1 MSYFWIDISTKSRW
15 SLLMEET
22 KSQYLKVIEK
32 SRRVFND
39 KNSDY
44 GSSWRILR
52 VSSFVDQIHI
62 KAQRIRNL
70 QINEDQKID
79 EGQASE
85 FIGIINYC
93 LMSLIQIQIGVVDEP
108 DLKEGEAIELYNSK
122 VNETFELMLKKNH
135 DYGEAWRDMEI
146 SSLTDLIIQK
156 IFRMKSINSNDGKT
170 ISSEGVE
177 SNFQDILNYSVFAL
191 ILLKV

>member
-1 MSYFWIDISTKSRW
+1 
-15 SLLMEET
+15 MEET
-22 KSQYLKVIEK
+22 KSQYLKVIES
-32 SRRVFND
+32 SRKIFKD
-39 KNSDY
+39 KNLDY

-70 QINEDQKID
+70 QINKDQKID
-79 EGQASE
+79 EGQVPE

-93 LMSLIQIQIGVVDEP
+93 IMSLIQIQIGVVDEP
-108 DLKEGEAIELYNSK
+108 DLNGTEVFELYDNK

-170 ISSEGVE
+170 ISSEGIE

-191 ILLKV
+191 ILLKA

>member
-1 MSYFWIDISTKSRW
+1 
-15 SLLMEET
+15 MEET
-22 KSQYLKVIEK
+22 KSQYLNVIES
-32 SRRVFND
+32 SRKVFKD
-39 KNSDY
+39 KNLDY

-79 EGQASE
+79 EGQVPE

-93 LMSLIQIQIGVVDEP
+93 IMSLIQIQIGVVDEP
-108 DLKEGEAIELYNSK
+108 DLSGTEVFDLYDNK

-170 ISSEGVE
+170 ISSEGIE

-191 ILLKV
+191 ILLKA

>member
-1 MSYFWIDISTKSRW
+1 
-15 SLLMEET
+15 MEVT
-22 KSQYLKVIEK
+22 KSQYLKVIES
-32 SRRVFND
+32 SRKEFKD

-70 QINEDQKID
+70 QINKDQKID
-79 EGQASE
+79 EGQVPE

-93 LMSLIQIQIGVVDEP
+93 IMSLIQIQIGVVDEP
-108 DLKEGEAIELYNSK
+108 DLNGTEVFELYDNK

-191 ILLKV
+191 ILLKA

>member
-1 MSYFWIDISTKSRW
+1 
-15 SLLMEET
+15 MEET
-22 KSQYLKVIEK
+22 KSQYLKVIES
-32 SRRVFND
+32 SRKVFKD

-70 QINEDQKID
+70 QINKYQKID
-79 EGQASE
+79 EGQVPE

-93 LMSLIQIQIGVVDEP
+93 IMSLIQIQIGVVDEP
-108 DLKEGEAIELYNSK
+108 DLNGTEVFELYDNK

-170 ISSEGVE
+170 ISSEGIE

-191 ILLKV
+191 ILLKA

>member
-1 MSYFWIDISTKSRW
+1 
-15 SLLMEET
+15 MEET
-22 KSQYLKVIEK
+22 KSQYLKVIES
-32 SRRVFND
+32 SRKVFKD

-70 QINEDQKID
+70 QINKDQKID
-79 EGQASE
+79 EGQVPE

-93 LMSLIQIQIGVVDEP
+93 IMSLIQIQIGVVDEP
-108 DLKEGEAIELYNSK
+108 DLNGTEVVELYDNK

-146 SSLTDLIIQK
+146 SSLTDLILSLIH
-156 IFRMKSINSNDGKT
+156 
-170 ISSEGVE
+170 ISEPTRP
-177 SNFQDILNYSVFAL
+177 Y
-191 ILLKV
+191 

>member
-1 MSYFWIDISTKSRW
+1 
-15 SLLMEET
+15 MEET
-22 KSQYLKVIEK
+22 KSQYLKVIES
-32 SRRVFND
+32 SRKVFKD
-39 KNSDY
+39 KNLDY

-70 QINEDQKID
+70 QINKDQKID
-79 EGQASE
+79 EGQVPE

-93 LMSLIQIQIGVVDEP
+93 VMSLIQIQIGVVDEP
-108 DLKEGEAIELYNSK
+108 DLSGTEVFDLYDNK

-170 ISSEGVE
+170 ISSEGIE

-191 ILLKV
+191 ILLKA

>member
-1 MSYFWIDISTKSRW
+1 
-15 SLLMEET
+15 MEET

-32 SRRVFND
+32 SKKVFND
-39 KNSDY
+39 KNADY

-70 QINEDQKID
+70 QINKDQKID
-79 EGQASE
+79 EGQSSE

-93 LMSLIQIQIGVVDEP
+93 IMSLIQIEIGVVDEP
-108 DLKEGEAIELYNSK
+108 DLKGSEAIELYEKK
-122 VNETFELMLKKNH
+122 VDETFELMLKKNH

-156 IFRMKSINSNDGKT
+156 IFRMKSINNNDGKT
-170 ISSEGVE
+170 ISSEGIE

-191 ILLKV
+191 ILLRR

>member
-1 MSYFWIDISTKSRW
+1 
-15 SLLMEET
+15 MEET
-22 KSQYLKVIEK
+22 KSQYLKIIKK
-32 SRRVFND
+32 SKKVFDD

-44 GSSWRILR
+44 GSSWRVLR

-79 EGQASE
+79 EGQATE

-93 LMSLIQIQIGVVDEP
+93 IMSLIQIHLGVVDEP
-108 DLKEGEAIELYNSK
+108 DLKGSEAIELYDNK
-122 VNETFELMLKKNH
+122 VNETFELMLKKNY

-156 IFRMKSINSNDGKT
+156 IFRMKSINNNDGET

-191 ILLKV
+191 ILLKTY

>member
-1 MSYFWIDISTKSRW
+1 
-15 SLLMEET
+15 MEET
-22 KSQYLKVIEK
+22 KSQYLKVIES
-32 SRRVFND
+32 SRKVFKD

-70 QINEDQKID
+70 QINKDQKID
-79 EGQASE
+79 EGQVPE

-93 LMSLIQIQIGVVDEP
+93 IMSLIQIQIGVVDEP
-108 DLKEGEAIELYNSK
+108 DLNGTEVIELYDNK

-170 ISSEGVE
+170 ISSEGIE

-191 ILLKV
+191 ILLKA

>member
-1 MSYFWIDISTKSRW
+1 
-15 SLLMEET
+15 MEET
-22 KSQYLKVIEK
+22 KSQYLKVIES
-32 SRRVFND
+32 SRKVFKD
-39 KNSDY
+39 KNLDY

-79 EGQASE
+79 EGQVPE

-93 LMSLIQIQIGVVDEP
+93 VMSLIQIQIGVVDEP
-108 DLKEGEAIELYNSK
+108 DLNGTEVFDLYDNK

-170 ISSEGVE
+170 ISSEGIE

-191 ILLKV
+191 ILLKA

>member
-1 MSYFWIDISTKSRW
+1 
-15 SLLMEET
+15 MEET
-22 KSQYLKVIEK
+22 KSQYLKVIES
-32 SRRVFND
+32 SRKVFKD

-79 EGQASE
+79 EGQVPE

-93 LMSLIQIQIGVVDEP
+93 IMSLIQIQIGVVDEP
-108 DLKEGEAIELYNSK
+108 DLNGNEVFELYDNK

-170 ISSEGVE
+170 ISSEGIE

-191 ILLKV
+191 ILLKA

>member
-1 MSYFWIDISTKSRW
+1 
-15 SLLMEET
+15 MEKT
-22 KSQYLKVIEK
+22 KSQYLKIIEK
-32 SRRVFND
+32 SKKVFDD

-44 GSSWRILR
+44 GSSWRVLR

-79 EGQASE
+79 EGQATE

-93 LMSLIQIQIGVVDEP
+93 IMSLIQIHLGVVDEP
-108 DLKEGEAIELYNSK
+108 DLKRSEAIELYDNK

-156 IFRMKSINSNDGKT
+156 IFRMKSINSNDGET

-191 ILLKV
+191 ILSKTY

>member
-1 MSYFWIDISTKSRW
+1 
-15 SLLMEET
+15 MEET

-32 SRRVFND
+32 SRKVFND

-62 KAQRIRNL
+62 KAQRIRNI
-70 QINEDQKID
+70 QINGDQKID
-79 EGQASE
+79 EGQVSE

-93 LMSLIQIQIGVVDEP
+93 IMSLIQIEIGVVDEP
-108 DLKEGEAIELYNSK
+108 DLEGSQAIELYDKK
-122 VNETFELMLKKNH
+122 VDETFDLMLKKNH

-170 ISSEGVE
+170 ISSEGIE

-191 ILLKV
+191 ILLKI

>member
-1 MSYFWIDISTKSRW
+1 
-15 SLLMEET
+15 MEET
-22 KSQYLKVIEK
+22 KSQYLKVIES
-32 SRRVFND
+32 SRKVFKD

-70 QINEDQKID
+70 QINKDQKID
-79 EGQASE
+79 EGQVPE

-93 LMSLIQIQIGVVDEP
+93 IMSLIQIQIGVVDEP
-108 DLKEGEAIELYNSK
+108 DLNGTEVFELYDNK

-170 ISSEGVE
+170 ISSEGIE

-191 ILLKV
+191 ILLKA

>member
-1 MSYFWIDISTKSRW
+1 
-15 SLLMEET
+15 MEET
-22 KSQYLKVIEK
+22 KSQYLKVIES
-32 SRRVFND
+32 SRKVFKD
-39 KNSDY
+39 KNIDY

-70 QINEDQKID
+70 QINKDQKID
-79 EGQASE
+79 EGQVPE

-93 LMSLIQIQIGVVDEP
+93 IMSLIQIQIGVVDEP
-108 DLKEGEAIELYNSK
+108 DLNGTEVVELYDNK

-191 ILLKV
+191 ILLKA

>member
-1 MSYFWIDISTKSRW
+1 MFKSLELTDCKLFYHYNLMSYFWLYFCQINII
-15 SLLMEET
+15 LLMEET

-32 SRRVFND
+32 SRKVFND

-79 EGQASE
+79 EGQVSE

-93 LMSLIQIQIGVVDEP
+93 IMSLIQIQIGVVDEP
-108 DLKEGEAIELYNSK
+108 DLKGSEAIEL
-122 VNETFELMLKKNH
+122 
-135 DYGEAWRDMEI
+135 I
-146 SSLTDLIIQK
+146 
-156 IFRMKSINSNDGKT
+156 
-170 ISSEGVE
+170 
-177 SNFQDILNYSVFAL
+177 
-191 ILLKV
+191 

>member
-1 MSYFWIDISTKSRW
+1 
-15 SLLMEET
+15 MEET
-22 KSQYLKVIEK
+22 KSQYLKVIES
-32 SRRVFND
+32 SRKVFKD

-70 QINEDQKID
+70 QINKDQKID
-79 EGQASE
+79 EGQVPE

-93 LMSLIQIQIGVVDEP
+93 IMSLIQIQIGVVDEP
-108 DLKEGEAIELYNSK
+108 DLNGTEVVELYDNK

-156 IFRMKSINSNDGKT
+156 IFRMKSNNSNDGKT

-191 ILLKV
+191 ILLKA

>member
-1 MSYFWIDISTKSRW
+1 
-15 SLLMEET
+15 MEET
-22 KSQYLKVIEK
+22 KSQYLKIIEK
-32 SRRVFND
+32 SKKVFDD

-44 GSSWRILR
+44 GSSWRVLR

-79 EGQASE
+79 EGQATE

-93 LMSLIQIQIGVVDEP
+93 IMSLIQIHLGVVDEP
-108 DLKEGEAIELYNSK
+108 DLKASEAIELYDNK
-122 VNETFELMLKKNH
+122 VNETFDLMLKKNH

-156 IFRMKSINSNDGKT
+156 IFRMKSINKNDGET

-191 ILLKV
+191 ILLKTY

>member
-1 MSYFWIDISTKSRW
+1 
-15 SLLMEET
+15 MEET
-22 KSQYLKVIEK
+22 KSQYLKVIES
-32 SRRVFND
+32 SRKVFKD
-39 KNSDY
+39 KNLDY

-70 QINEDQKID
+70 QINQDQKID
-79 EGQASE
+79 EGQVPE

-93 LMSLIQIQIGVVDEP
+93 IMSLIQIQIGVVDEP
-108 DLKEGEAIELYNSK
+108 DLSGTEVFDLYDNK

-170 ISSEGVE
+170 ISSEGIE

-191 ILLKV
+191 ILLKA

>member
-1 MSYFWIDISTKSRW
+1 
-15 SLLMEET
+15 MEET
-22 KSQYLKVIEK
+22 KSQYLKIIEK
-32 SRRVFND
+32 SKKVFDD

-44 GSSWRILR
+44 GSSWRVLR

-79 EGQASE
+79 EGQATE

-93 LMSLIQIQIGVVDEP
+93 IMSLIQIHLGVVDEP
-108 DLKEGEAIELYNSK
+108 DLKGSEAIELYDNK
-122 VNETFELMLKKNH
+122 VNDTFELMLKKNY

-156 IFRMKSINSNDGKT
+156 IFRMKSINNNDGET

-191 ILLKV
+191 ILLKTY

>member
-1 MSYFWIDISTKSRW
+1 
-15 SLLMEET
+15 MEET
-22 KSQYLKVIEK
+22 KSQYLKVIES
-32 SRRVFND
+32 SRKVFKD

-79 EGQASE
+79 EGQVPE

-93 LMSLIQIQIGVVDEP
+93 VMSLIQIQIGVVDEP
-108 DLKEGEAIELYNSK
+108 DLSGTEVFDLYDNK

-170 ISSEGVE
+170 ISSEGIE

-191 ILLKV
+191 ILLKA

>member
-1 MSYFWIDISTKSRW
+1 
-15 SLLMEET
+15 MEET
-22 KSQYLKVIEK
+22 KSQYLKVIES
-32 SRRVFND
+32 SRKVFKD

-70 QINEDQKID
+70 QINKDQKID
-79 EGQASE
+79 EGQFSE

-93 LMSLIQIQIGVVDEP
+93 IMSLIQIQIGVVDEP
-108 DLKEGEAIELYNSK
+108 DLNGTEVVELYDNK

-191 ILLKV
+191 ILLKA

>member
-1 MSYFWIDISTKSRW
+1 
-15 SLLMEET
+15 MEET
-22 KSQYLKVIEK
+22 KSQYLKVIES
-32 SRRVFND
+32 SRKVFKD

-70 QINEDQKID
+70 QINKDQKID
-79 EGQASE
+79 EGQVPE

-93 LMSLIQIQIGVVDEP
+93 IMSLIQIQIGVVDEP
-108 DLKEGEAIELYNSK
+108 DLNGTEVVELYDNK

-191 ILLKV
+191 ILLKA

>member
-1 MSYFWIDISTKSRW
+1 
-15 SLLMEET
+15 MEET
-22 KSQYLKVIEK
+22 KSQYLKVIK
-32 SRRVFND
+32 SSRKVFKD
-39 KNSDY
+39 KNLDY

-70 QINEDQKID
+70 QINKDQKID
-79 EGQASE
+79 EGQVPE

-93 LMSLIQIQIGVVDEP
+93 IMSLIQIQIGVVDEP
-108 DLKEGEAIELYNSK
+108 DLNGTEVVELYDNK

-191 ILLKV
+191 ILLKA

>member
-1 MSYFWIDISTKSRW
+1 
-15 SLLMEET
+15 MEET
-22 KSQYLKVIEK
+22 KSQYLKVIES
-32 SRRVFND
+32 SRKVFKD

-70 QINEDQKID
+70 QINKDQKID
-79 EGQASE
+79 EGQVPE

-93 LMSLIQIQIGVVDEP
+93 IMSLIQIQIGVVDEP
-108 DLKEGEAIELYNSK
+108 DLSGTEVFDLYDNK

-170 ISSEGVE
+170 ISSEGIE

-191 ILLKV
+191 ILLNA

>member
-1 MSYFWIDISTKSRW
+1 
-15 SLLMEET
+15 MEET
-22 KSQYLKVIEK
+22 KSQYLKVIES
-32 SRRVFND
+32 SRKVFKD
-39 KNSDY
+39 KNLDY

-79 EGQASE
+79 EGQVPE

-93 LMSLIQIQIGVVDEP
+93 IMSLIQIQIGVVDEP
-108 DLKEGEAIELYNSK
+108 DLNGTEVVELYDNK

-191 ILLKV
+191 ILLKE

>member
-1 MSYFWIDISTKSRW
+1 MF
-15 SLLMEET
+15 
-22 KSQYLKVIEK
+22 
-32 SRRVFND
+32 
-39 KNSDY
+39 KNKNLDY

-79 EGQASE
+79 EGQVPE

-93 LMSLIQIQIGVVDEP
+93 IMSLIQIQIGVVDEP
-108 DLKEGEAIELYNSK
+108 DLNGTEVVELYDNK

-156 IFRMKSINSNDGKT
+156 IFRVKSINSNDGKT

-191 ILLKV
+191 ILLKA

>member
-1 MSYFWIDISTKSRW
+1 
-15 SLLMEET
+15 MEET
-22 KSQYLKVIEK
+22 KSQYLKVIES
-32 SRRVFND
+32 SRKVFKD

-79 EGQASE
+79 EGQVPE

-93 LMSLIQIQIGVVDEP
+93 IMSLIQIQIGVVDEP
-108 DLKEGEAIELYNSK
+108 DLNGTEVVELYDNK

-156 IFRMKSINSNDGKT
+156 IFRMKSINCNDGKT

-191 ILLKV
+191 ILLSS

>member
-1 MSYFWIDISTKSRW
+1 
-15 SLLMEET
+15 MEET
-22 KSQYLKVIEK
+22 KSQYLKVIES
-32 SRRVFND
+32 SRKVFKD
-39 KNSDY
+39 KNLDY

-79 EGQASE
+79 EGQVPE

-93 LMSLIQIQIGVVDEP
+93 IMSLIQIQIGVVDEP
-108 DLKEGEAIELYNSK
+108 DLNGTEVFELYDNK
-122 VNETFELMLKKNH
+122 VDETFELMLKKNH

-170 ISSEGVE
+170 ISSEGIE

-191 ILLKV
+191 ILLKA

>member
-1 MSYFWIDISTKSRW
+1 
-15 SLLMEET
+15 MEET
-22 KSQYLKVIEK
+22 KSQYLKVIK
-32 SRRVFND
+32 SSRKVFKD
-39 KNSDY
+39 KNLDY

-52 VSSFVDQIHI
+52 VSSFVDQIYI

-79 EGQASE
+79 EGQVPE

-93 LMSLIQIQIGVVDEP
+93 IMSLIQIQIGVVDEP
-108 DLKEGEAIELYNSK
+108 DLNGTEVFELYDNK

-170 ISSEGVE
+170 ISSEGIE

-191 ILLKV
+191 ILLKA

>member
-1 MSYFWIDISTKSRW
+1 
-15 SLLMEET
+15 MEET
-22 KSQYLKVIEK
+22 KSQYLKVIES
-32 SRRVFND
+32 SRKVFKD
-39 KNSDY
+39 KNLDY

-79 EGQASE
+79 EGQVPE

-93 LMSLIQIQIGVVDEP
+93 IMSLIQIQIGVVDEP
-108 DLKEGEAIELYNSK
+108 DLNGTEVVELYDNK

-170 ISSEGVE
+170 ISSEGIE
-177 SNFQDILNYSVFAL
+177 SNFQDIFNYSVFAL
-191 ILLKV
+191 ILLKA

>member
-1 MSYFWIDISTKSRW
+1 
-15 SLLMEET
+15 MEET
-22 KSQYLKVIEK
+22 KSQYLKVIES
-32 SRRVFND
+32 SRKVFKD
-39 KNSDY
+39 KNLDY

-79 EGQASE
+79 EGQVPE

-93 LMSLIQIQIGVVDEP
+93 IMSLIQIQIGVVDEP
-108 DLKEGEAIELYNSK
+108 DLNGTEVFELYDNK
-122 VNETFELMLKKNH
+122 VNETFDLMLKKNH

-170 ISSEGVE
+170 ISLSLIHISEPTRP
-177 SNFQDILNYSVFAL
+177 Y
-191 ILLKV
+191 

>member
-1 MSYFWIDISTKSRW
+1 
-15 SLLMEET
+15 MEET
-22 KSQYLKVIEK
+22 KSQYLKVIES
-32 SRRVFND
+32 SRKVFKD
-39 KNSDY
+39 KNLDY

-70 QINEDQKID
+70 QINKDQKID
-79 EGQASE
+79 EGQVPE

-93 LMSLIQIQIGVVDEP
+93 IMSLIQIQIGVVDEP
-108 DLKEGEAIELYNSK
+108 DLNGTEVVELYDNK

-191 ILLKV
+191 ILLKA

>member
-1 MSYFWIDISTKSRW
+1 
-15 SLLMEET
+15 MEET
-22 KSQYLKVIEK
+22 KSQYLKVIES
-32 SRRVFND
+32 SRKVFKD
-39 KNSDY
+39 KNLDY

-79 EGQASE
+79 EGQVPE

-93 LMSLIQIQIGVVDEP
+93 VMSLIQIQIGVVDEP
-108 DLKEGEAIELYNSK
+108 DLNGTEVFELYDNK

-170 ISSEGVE
+170 ISSEGIE

-191 ILLKV
+191 ILLKA

>member
-1 MSYFWIDISTKSRW
+1 
-15 SLLMEET
+15 MEET
-22 KSQYLKVIEK
+22 KSQYLKVIES
-32 SRRVFND
+32 SRKVFKD
-39 KNSDY
+39 KNLDY

-70 QINEDQKID
+70 QINKDQKID
-79 EGQASE
+79 EGQVPE

-93 LMSLIQIQIGVVDEP
+93 IMSLIQIQIGVVDEP
-108 DLKEGEAIELYNSK
+108 DLNGTEVFELYDNK

-191 ILLKV
+191 ILLKA

>member
-1 MSYFWIDISTKSRW
+1 
-15 SLLMEET
+15 MEET
-22 KSQYLKVIEK
+22 KSQYLKVIES
-32 SRRVFND
+32 SRKVFKD

-79 EGQASE
+79 EGQVPE

-93 LMSLIQIQIGVVDEP
+93 IMSLIQIQIGVVDEP
-108 DLKEGEAIELYNSK
+108 DLNGTEVVELYDNK

-156 IFRMKSINSNDGKT
+156 IFRMKSIISNDGKT
-170 ISSEGVE
+170 SSSEGIE

-191 ILLKV
+191 ILLKA